1 MAKTTTT
8 PNPMRKIRVT
18 KVTLNIGTG
27 KDQSNLERALK
38 LLKHITG
45 IAAVKTVTTKR
56 IAAWGLRPGLPIGCK
71 ITMRN
76 EDALKIIP
84 RLVASLDNKMS
95 ENQFDDNGNI
105 SFGIKEYIDIK
116 DTKYEPEIGS
126 MGLQCSITL
135 ERPGFRIKKRKLLRK
150 TIPVHHRISKDE
162 SIEFMKTNFNIKM
175 ASDDE

>member
-1 MAKTTTT
+1 MAKTKTT
-8 PNPMRKIRVT
+8 PNPMREIRVA

-27 KDQSNLERALK
+27 KDQSNLERAMR

-45 IAAVKTVTTKR
+45 IAPVKTTTTKR

-71 ITMRN
+71 ITMRHF
-76 EDALKIIP
+76 DAQKIIP
-84 RLVASLDNKMS
+84 RLVASLDNKMT
-95 ENQFDDNGNI
+95 ENQFDENGNI

-135 ERPGFRIKKRKLLRK
+135 ERPGFRIKKRKLLKK
-150 TIPVHHRISKDE
+150 TVPLHHRIAKTE